1 MRGKGL
7 NFAASI
13 GVCQF
18 AGIVGSLFTASTV
31 SSWYPTLIKPNFSP
45 PAWLF
50 APVWV
55 LLYFL
60 MGISLYLIWQNKA
73 KDNKK
78 SLIIFGIQLILN
90 AFWSFLFF
98 GLKSPLYGLI
108 DILLLLAAIIFTI
121 AFSFKISY
129 YAAILLIPY
138 LAWVCFAT
146 ILNYSIMSLNYS
158 YYIVNIRPT

>member
-1 MRGKGL
+1 MYNKIFK
-7 NFAASI
+7 FAASI

-18 AGIVGSLFTASTV
+18 AGTIGSIFTASTV

-45 PAWLF
+45 PSWLF

-60 MGISLYLIWQNKA
+60 MGISLYLIWQNRA
-73 KDNKK
+73 RDNQK

-90 AFWSFLFF
+90 VFWSFLFF
-98 GLKSPLYGLI
+98 GLRSPLYGLI
-108 DILLLLAAIIFTI
+108 DILFLLAAIILTI
-121 AFSFKISY
+121 ALSFKISS

-146 ILNYSIMSLNYS
+146 ILNYSIITLNYL
-158 YYIVNIRPT
+158 R

>member
-1 MRGKGL
+1 MYNKKFK
-7 NFAASI
+7 FAASI
-13 GVCQF
+13 GVCQI
-18 AGIVGSLFTASTV
+18 AGIIGSIFTASTV

-50 APVWV
+50 GPVWV

-73 KDNKK
+73 KDDKK
-78 SLIIFGIQLILN
+78 SLIIFGIQLTLN
-90 AFWSFLFF
+90 VFWSFLFF

-108 DILLLLAAIIFTI
+108 DILLLLAAIILTI
-121 AFSFKISY
+121 AFSFKISS

-138 LAWVCFAT
+138 LAWVFFAT

-158 YYIVNIRPT
+158 H

>member
-1 MRGKGL
+1 MYSRKFK
-7 NFAASI
+7 FAASI

-18 AGIVGSLFTASTV
+18 AGIIGSIFTASTV

-50 APVWV
+50 GPVWV

-90 AFWSFLFF
+90 VFWSFLFF

-108 DILLLLAAIIFTI
+108 DILLLLAAIILTI
-121 AFSFKISY
+121 AFSFKISS

-138 LAWVCFAT
+138 LAWVFFAT

-158 YYIVNIRPT
+158 H

>member
-1 MRGKGL
+1 MYSRKFK
-7 NFAASI
+7 FAASI

-18 AGIVGSLFTASTV
+18 AGIIGSIFTASTV

-50 APVWV
+50 GPVWV

-78 SLIIFGIQLILN
+78 SLIIFGIQLTLN
-90 AFWSFLFF
+90 VFWSFLFF

-108 DILLLLAAIIFTI
+108 DILLLLAAIILTI
-121 AFSFKISY
+121 AFSFKISS

-138 LAWVCFAT
+138 LAWVFFAT

-158 YYIVNIRPT
+158 H

>member
-1 MRGKGL
+1 MCGKEFK
-7 NFAASI
+7 FAVSI

-18 AGIVGSLFTASTV
+18 AGIIGSIFTASTV

-55 LLYFL
+55 ILYFL

-90 AFWSFLFF
+90 VFWSFLFF

-108 DILLLLAAIIFTI
+108 DILLLLAAIISTI
-121 AFSFKISY
+121 ASSFKISS

-146 ILNYSIMSLNYS
+146 ILNYSVMSLNYS
-158 YYIVNIRPT
+158 H

>member
-1 MRGKGL
+1 MCSKKFK
-7 NFAASI
+7 FAASI

-18 AGIVGSLFTASTV
+18 AGIIGSIFTASTV

-45 PAWLF
+45 PSWLF

-55 LLYFL
+55 LLYFI
-60 MGISLYLIWQNKA
+60 MGMSLYLIWQNKA

-108 DILLLLAAIIFTI
+108 DILLLLAAIILTI
-121 AFSFKISY
+121 AFSFKISS

-146 ILNYSIMSLNYS
+146 ILNYSIMSLNYWH
-158 YYIVNIRPT
+158 

>member
-1 MRGKGL
+1 MCGKAFNL
-7 NFAASI
+7 AASI
-13 GVCQF
+13 AVCQL
-18 AGIVGSLFTASTV
+18 AGIIGSLFTASTV
-31 SSWYPTLIKPNFSP
+31 SSWYPTVIKPNFSP

-90 AFWSFLFF
+90 SFWSFLFF

-108 DILLLLAAIIFTI
+108 DIVLLLAAIIFTI
-121 AFSFKISY
+121 AFSFKISS
-129 YAAILLIPY
+129 YAGILLIPY

-146 ILNYSIMSLNYS
+146 ILNYSIVLLNYS
-158 YYIVNIRPT
+158 H

>member
-1 MRGKGL
+1 MYNKIFK
-7 NFAASI
+7 FAASI

-18 AGIVGSLFTASTV
+18 AGIIGSVFTVSTV

-45 PAWLF
+45 PSWLF

-60 MGISLYLIWQNKA
+60 MGISLYLLWQNRA
-73 KDNKK
+73 RDNQK

-90 AFWSFLFF
+90 VFWSFLFF
-98 GLKSPLYGLI
+98 GLRSPLYGLI
-108 DILLLLAAIIFTI
+108 DILFLLAAIILTI
-121 AFSFKISY
+121 ALLFKISS

-138 LAWVCFAT
+138 LAWVCFAA
-146 ILNYSIMSLNYS
+146 ILNYSIITLNYL
-158 YYIVNIRPT
+158 R

>member
-1 MRGKGL
+1 MYSRKFK
-7 NFAASI
+7 FAASI

-18 AGIVGSLFTASTV
+18 AGIIGSIFTASTV
-31 SSWYPTLIKPNFSP
+31 SSWYPTLIKPNFYP

-50 APVWV
+50 GPVWV

-90 AFWSFLFF
+90 VFWSFLFF

-108 DILLLLAAIIFTI
+108 DILLLLAAIILTI
-121 AFSFKISY
+121 AFSFKISS

-138 LAWVCFAT
+138 LAWVFFAT

-158 YYIVNIRPT
+158 H

>member
-1 MRGKGL
+1 MYSKKFK
-7 NFAASI
+7 FAASI
-13 GVCQF
+13 VVCQF
-18 AGIVGSLFTASTV
+18 AGIIGSIFTASTV

-50 APVWV
+50 GPVWV

-90 AFWSFLFF
+90 VFWSFLFF

-108 DILLLLAAIIFTI
+108 DILLLLAAIILTI
-121 AFSFKISY
+121 AFSFKISS

-158 YYIVNIRPT
+158 H

>member
-1 MRGKGL
+1 MYNKIKIFK
-7 NFAASI
+7 FAASI

-18 AGIVGSLFTASTV
+18 AGTIGSIFTASTV

-45 PAWLF
+45 PSWLF

-60 MGISLYLIWQNKA
+60 MGISLYLIWQNRA
-73 KDNKK
+73 RDNKK

-90 AFWSFLFF
+90 VFWSFLFF
-98 GLKSPLYGLI
+98 GLRSPLYGLI
-108 DILLLLAAIIFTI
+108 DILFLLAAIILTI
-121 AFSFKISY
+121 VLSFKISS

-146 ILNYSIMSLNYS
+146 ILNYSIITLNYL
-158 YYIVNIRPT
+158 R

>member
-1 MRGKGL
+1 MYSRKFK
-7 NFAASI
+7 FAASI

-18 AGIVGSLFTASTV
+18 AGIIGSIFTASTV
-31 SSWYPTLIKPNFSP
+31 SSWYPTLIKPNFYP

-50 APVWV
+50 GPVWV

-78 SLIIFGIQLILN
+78 SLIIFGIQLTLN
-90 AFWSFLFF
+90 IFWSFLFF

-108 DILLLLAAIIFTI
+108 DILLLLAAIILTI
-121 AFSFKISY
+121 AFSFKISS

-138 LAWVCFAT
+138 LAWVFFAT

-158 YYIVNIRPT
+158 H

>member
-1 MRGKGL
+1 MCGKEFK
-7 NFAASI
+7 FAVSI

-18 AGIVGSLFTASTV
+18 AGIIGSIFTASTV

-55 LLYFL
+55 ILYFL

-90 AFWSFLFF
+90 VFWSFLFF

-108 DILLLLAAIIFTI
+108 DILLLLAAIISTI
-121 AFSFKISY
+121 ASSFKISS

-138 LAWVCFAT
+138 LAWVCLLQF
-146 ILNYSIMSLNYS
+146 
-158 YYIVNIRPT
+158 

>member
-1 MRGKGL
+1 MCGKAFNL
-7 NFAASI
+7 AASI
-13 GVCQF
+13 AVCQF
-18 AGIVGSLFTASTV
+18 AGIIGSLFTASTV
-31 SSWYPTLIKPNFSP
+31 SSWYTTLIKPNFSP

-60 MGISLYLIWQNKA
+60 MGISLYLIWQNKS

-90 AFWSFLFF
+90 VCWSFLFF

-108 DILLLLAAIIFTI
+108 DILLLLAAIILTV

-146 ILNYSIMSLNYS
+146 ILNYSVMSLNYS
-158 YYIVNIRPT
+158 H